1 MLSRVAESI
10 YWAGRYIERAENT
23 ARFIDVNLQMGL
35 DAPSSFA
42 EQWGP
47 MVAIYGA
54 NSGFADRYE
63 SASRDNVI
71 EFLAADTLNPSSILS
86 CLQKA
91 RENARSV
98 RGHLFRDVGAG
109 QPLLPHGEQR
119 R

>member
-42 EQWGP
+42 EQWAP

-54 NSGFADRYE
+54 DSGFKDRYKE
-63 SASRDNVI
+63 ATRDNVI
-71 EFLAADTLNPSSILS
+71 EFLAVDPLNPQLDPV
-86 CLQKA
+86 LPPEGA
-91 RENARSV
+91 RECPLGARGDLV
-98 RGHLFRDVGAG
+98 
-109 QPLLPHGEQR
+109 
-119 R
+119 